1 MNINDCL
8 STLYYHH
15 LLLFQGRR
23 LASHFTQL
31 LRMLGLVLHLH
42 VFLIGA
48 VHHQQLMLLLL
59 DDGLLLL
66 KLGCRLLDHLLLLHR
81 LLLDLTGGGG
91 GGHLTRLLLLLVVHA
106 HPVRIVQ

>member
-1 MNINDCL
+1 MNRNHCL

-66 KLGCRLLDHLLLLHR
+66 KLGCRLLDHLLLLDR
-81 LLLDLTGGGG
+81 LLLDLAGCG

-106 HPVRIVQ
+106 HPVWIVQ